1 MENNLPKPQTN
12 NGLPVPPSFPKPE
25 TALPLPELEIP
36 AHANHGYTVK
46 PSHPHHGFKW
56 LKWLL
61 LFFVI
66 TTFILIAALYM
77 LLSNA
82 VIMNNKQ
89 SQEQSS
95 TVVVPTTPPQPT
107 VATINTS
114 NWLTYTDPTLAATFE
129 YPSSWKLSKGQYTST
144 LKDSWSADV
153 TDPSYEKLFCRP
165 YCSSF
170 GVAFSVD
177 NNDQNLSVVD
187 FLKKDDVNKTNF
199 SELKLENITLPNG
212 IASTRVTGGL
222 PGTTVTLYSFYI
234 PQNKKMY
241 RLSVFAGTDGSID
254 DINNP
259 KVKENIEI
267 ANKILSTFQF
277 TTPTS
282 TQSGA
287 QIPPVEAV
295 IEGRG

>member
-1 MENNLPKPQTN
+1 MENNLPKPPTT

-95 TVVVPTTPPQPT
+95 TVVTPSAAPEPT
-107 VATINTS
+107 VSTIDTS
-114 NWLTYTDPTLAATFE
+114 TWQTYTNPQLNFYMK
-129 YPSSWKLSKGQYTST
+129 YP
-144 LKDSWSADV
+144 ADIIAV
-153 TDPSYEKLFCRP
+153 
-165 YCSSF
+165 
-170 GVAFSVD
+170 
-177 NNDQNLSVVD
+177 
-187 FLKKDDVNKTNF
+187 
-199 SELKLENITLPNG
+199 SENPQ
-212 IASTRVTGGL
+212 
-222 PGTTVTLYSFYI
+222 TVTFMRKEEAHPPRNSYTISIFIATRKGPTPEDGVKSETCGGCTVTTEKAQINNAVGLKTTSGFDSDENYYLINNLGKGSVLRLYLSPNNNYPDYGIF
-234 PQNKKMY
+234 KKM
-241 RLSVFAGTDGSID
+241 
-254 DINNP
+254 
-259 KVKENIEI
+259 
-267 ANKILSTFQF
+267 LSTFQF
-277 TTPTS
+277 TNPTS
-282 TQSGA
+282 TQSGSMVYPSG
-287 QIPPVEAV
+287 PPL
-295 IEGRG
+295 EGRG

>member
-107 VATINTS
+107 VSSIDTS
-114 NWLTYTDPTLAATFE
+114 TWQTYTNPQYGFSIK
-129 YPSSWKLSKGQYTST
+129 YPSTFVKKELNFDYPSITFN
-144 LKDSWSADV
+144 
-153 TDPSYEKLFCRP
+153 DPSRTVTSEVGTQTESFFYINVSP
-165 YCSSF
+165 TSSSLSEYI
-170 GVAFSVD
+170 ANKD
-177 NNDQNLSVVD
+177 NNLQQTGSRIINGNS
-187 FLKKDDVNKTNF
+187 FTIVN
-199 SELKLENITLPNG
+199 NIHGIDIPEYYAIQGNNG
-212 IASTRVTGGL
+212 IIQIGNSSYGID
-222 PGTTVTLYSFYI
+222 P
-234 PQNKKMY
+234 
-241 RLSVFAGTDGSID
+241 SVF
-254 DINNP
+254 
-259 KVKENIEI
+259 E
-267 ANKILSTFQF
+267 KILSTFQLA
-277 TTPTS
+277 TPS
-282 TQSGA
+282 PAQSGA
-287 QIPPVEAV
+287 QISPVEAI